1 MSRPAEG
8 LEIFAVSLTTSFFLS
23 AEKLE
28 QAETDGPF
36 NLGTEEGPPIRNL
49 VGMIVD
55 LSGEMCP
62 ENTPAS
68 SPAYNGDMRSF
79 AHL

>member
-1 MSRPAEG
+1 MLSQDLVVYACGGAGNFRYVTDD
-8 LEIFAVSLTTSFFLS
+8 IVLS

-28 QAETDGPF
+28 QAETDGAF
-36 NLGTEEGPPIRNL
+36 NLGAEEGPPIRNL
-49 VGMIVD
+49 ARMIVD

-68 SPAYNGDMRSF
+68 SPAYN
-79 AHL
+79 